1 MFLEIVTP
9 EAVIFKSEIESVV
22 VPGVNG
28 KFQLLKNHAAIVS
41 ILVGGAVIIKGN
53 DVQIEKEFETKFTIS
68 KNEYSLKI
76 NSGTI
81 EMKENKLII
90 LAD

>member
-9 EAVIFKSEIESVV
+9 EAVIFQSDVESVV
-22 VPGVNG
+22 VPGVSG
-28 KFQLLKNHAAIVS
+28 KFQMFKNHAAIVS
-41 ILVGGAVIIKGN
+41 LLVSGSVVIKGN
-53 DVQIEKEFETKFTIS
+53 DIQIDKEFETKFAIS
-68 KNEYSLKI
+68 KGEYSLKI

-81 EMKENKLII
+81 EMKEDKVII

>member
-9 EAVIFKSEIESVV
+9 EAIIFQSDVESVV

-28 KFQLLKNHAAIVS
+28 KFQMLKNHAAIVS
-41 ILVGGAVIIKGN
+41 LLIEGLVVIRGSEI
-53 DVQIEKEFETKFTIS
+53 QIEKEFQSKFNS
-68 KNEYSLKI
+68 LKEEFSLKI

-81 EMKENKLII
+81 EMKGDKVII

>member
-9 EAVIFKSEIESVV
+9 EAVIFNSDVDSVL

-28 KFQLLKNHAAIVS
+28 KFQMLKNHAAIVS
-41 ILVGGAVIIKGN
+41 LLVGGSVVIKGSN
-53 DVQIEKEFETKFTIS
+53 VQIDKEFESKFTIS
-68 KNEYSLKI
+68 KDEYSLEI

-81 EMKENKLII
+81 EMKDDKIII

>member
-9 EAVIFKSEIESVV
+9 EAVIFNSDVDSVL

-28 KFQLLKNHAAIVS
+28 KFQMLRNHAAIVS
-41 ILVGGAVIIKGN
+41 LLVGGSVVIKGSN
-53 DVQIEKEFETKFTIS
+53 VQIEKEFESKFTIL
-68 KNEYSLKI
+68 KDEYSLEI

-81 EMKENKLII
+81 EMKDDKIII

>member
-9 EAVIFKSEIESVV
+9 EAVIFNSDVVSVL

-41 ILVGGAVIIKGN
+41 LLVGGSVIIKG
-53 DVQIEKEFETKFTIS
+53 DEIQIEKEFESKFTIS
-68 KNEYSLKI
+68 NNVYSLAI

-81 EMKENKLII
+81 EMKDDKIII